1 MTSRRSGILSA
12 LAASTLLE
20 DIERV
25 MADAT
30 RSNQQRII
38 DNQNRILRSLQAL
51 LQNQRKILA
60 NQTRILKKVK

>member
-1 MTSRRSGILSA
+1 MTTRRTWILSA
-12 LAASTLLE
+12 LQGSTLLE

-38 DNQNRILRSLQAL
+38 DNQNKIIRSLQAL

-60 NQTRILKKVK
+60 NQARILRKVK